1 MNEVLPK
8 SRTTPLL
15 KGVLRHEAKDFRVDE
30 QLGFDLDDEGE
41 HLWLHVEKTDNNTD
55 WVSRLLARMAG
66 VQNRDIGFAGLKDRY
81 AITSQWF
88 SVPDTH
94 EKLDFQPGPIEE
106 GIEILACRR
115 HTRKLRR
122 GGLKGNRFAIRVR
135 EAEGDISEL
144 ERALDEIRVDG
155 VPNYFGEQRFGR
167 GGRNV
172 SKARDMFARKYRPR
186 NKHEKGI
193 LLSAARSELFNRVLA
208 ERVRQGSWNKALE
221 GDVFQLEGSNSIFTS
236 EQIDQSIV
244 DRLLEGDIHPTG
256 PMWGRGNLL
265 SQEVV
270 RALEQGIAD
279 QEPLLLEGL
288 EHAGLK
294 QERRALRFLVPDL
307 NMIQEDPRTC
317 LFEFTLPSG
326 TYATS
331 LLRELVEYRDASI
344 SG

>member
-1 MNEVLPK
+1 MNAVLPK
-8 SRTTPLL
+8 SRTTPLV

-41 HLWLHVEKTDNNTD
+41 HLWLHVQKTDNNTD

-81 AITSQWF
+81 AITTQWF

-106 GIEILACRR
+106 GIELLACRR

-122 GGLKGNRFAIRVR
+122 GGLKGNRFAIRIR
-135 EAEGDISEL
+135 EAEGDI
-144 ERALDEIRVDG
+144 ERLNHALDETRATG

-172 SKARDMFARKYRPR
+172 SKARDMFERKYRPR

-208 ERVRQGSWNKALE
+208 ERVRLGSWNQALE
-221 GDVFQLEGSNSIFTS
+221 GDVFQLEGSNSIFTP
-236 EQIDQSIV
+236 EQIDQSIL

-256 PMWGRGNLL
+256 PLWGRGNLL
-265 SQEVV
+265 SEDAV
-270 RALEQGIAD
+270 RDLEQGIAD
-279 QEPLLLEGL
+279 QEPVITEGL

-307 NMIQEDPRTC
+307 AMTQEDAQTF

-331 LLRELVEYRDASI
+331 LLRELVDYRDASI
-344 SG
+344 SS

>member
-1 MNEVLPK
+1 MSEVLPK
-8 SRTTPLL
+8 SRKTPLV
-15 KGVLRHEAKDFRVDE
+15 KGVLRHEAADFRVDE
-30 QLGFDLDDEGE
+30 QLGFDLDNEGE
-41 HLWLHVEKTDNNTD
+41 HLWLHVQKTDNNTD

-66 VQNRDIGFAGLKDRY
+66 VQNRDVGFAGLKDRY
-81 AITSQWF
+81 AITTQWF

-94 EKLDFQPGPIEE
+94 EKLDFKPGPIEE
-106 GIEILACRR
+106 GIEILACQR

-135 EAEGDISEL
+135 EAEGDSSEL
-144 ERALDEIRVDG
+144 ERTLDEIRATG
-155 VPNYFGEQRFGR
+155 VPNFFGEQRFGR

-172 SKARDMFARKYRPR
+172 SKARDMFDRKYRPR

-208 ERVRQGSWNKALE
+208 ERVRQGNWNQALE

-236 EQIDQSIV
+236 EQIDQTIL
-244 DRLLEGDIHPTG
+244 DRLIEGDIHPTG
-256 PMWGRGNLL
+256 PMWGRGSLL
-265 SQEVV
+265 SGDTV
-270 RALEQGIAD
+270 RALEQGVAE
-279 QEPLLLEGL
+279 QEPVLIEGL
-288 EHAGLK
+288 ENAGLK

-307 NMIQEDPRTC
+307 SVTQEDSQAYV
-317 LFEFTLPSG
+317 FEFTLPSG

-331 LLRELVEYRDASI
+331 LLRELVEYRDSSI

>member
-307 NMIQEDPRTC
+307 NMIQEDPRTF